1 MNLDDLQAQA
11 RSYQHERRII
21 EVMQAAIPA
30 RRRTPTPPAPMANLT
45 ESTIIV
51 TLLKLDATS
60 IKLYV
65 RLSSYTTEDGIVKVT
80 RDDLATATGTSVSTV
95 SRSSATL
102 RANGLIQRQGRFGY
116 LVRRTER

>member
-45 ESTIIV
+45 ESTIIG

-65 RLSSYTTEDGIVKVT
+65 CLSSYTPEDGIVKVT

>member
-65 RLSSYTTEDGIVKVT
+65 RLSSYTPEDGIVKVT